1 MQTPISPHSS
11 ARPEVVG
18 TANRGGASRAAAD
31 PSLRPMSAA
40 RDARREAMILEHQ
53 QLARALARR
62 YANRGEPVDDLEQV
76 AMIGLIK
83 AVDRFDGTKGAD
95 FHAFA
100 TPTILGEIRRHF
112 RDKTWPIHVPR
123 GLKDDHA
130 VVSNATTT
138 LTNRLGRSPTIAE
151 IAVEASMTDDQV
163 LDALAAHSAYRPN
176 SLAQSPGSGEDD
188 VDIEIPVEEIG
199 YHIAE
204 GRTALRE
211 GLARLPARER
221 LILHLRFDQGMIQ
234 SDIAKIVGVSQMHV
248 SRLIARALETL
259 RRITEEG
266 DL

>member
-1 MQTPISPHSS
+1 MS
-11 ARPEVVG
+11 G
-18 TANRGGASRAAAD
+18 ANKD
-31 PSLRPMSAA
+31 
-40 RDARREAMILEHQ
+40 RREALILEHQ
-53 QLARALARR
+53 QHAKALARR

-83 AVDRFDGTKGAD
+83 AVDRFDASRGAD

-130 VVSNATTT
+130 VVTTATTT

-151 IAVEASMTDDQV
+151 IAAEASMSDDQV

-176 SLAQSPGSGEDD
+176 SLSQSPGSDEDD
-188 VDIEIPVEEIG
+188 ADVEIPFEEVG

-204 GRTALRE
+204 GRTALHE

-248 SRLIARALETL
+248 SRLIARALERL
-259 RRITEEG
+259 RRVAEEG

>member
-1 MQTPISPHSS
+1 
-11 ARPEVVG
+11 
-18 TANRGGASRAAAD
+18 
-31 PSLRPMSAA
+31 MSGA
-40 RDARREAMILEHQ
+40 RDQRREALIIEHQ

-83 AVDRFDGTKGAD
+83 AVDRFDTGKGAD

-100 TPTILGEIRRHF
+100 TPTIVGEIRRHF

-123 GLKDDHA
+123 GLKDDHFA
-130 VVSNATTT
+130 VSSATTA
-138 LTNRLGRSPTIAE
+138 LTNRLGRSPTISELA
-151 IAVEASMTDDQV
+151 AEASLSDDRV

-176 SLAQSPGSGEDD
+176 SLSQSPGADEDD
-188 VDIEIPVEEIG
+188 TDVEIPVEEIG

-204 GRTALRE
+204 GRTAVHE

-248 SRLIARALETL
+248 SRLIARALETV
-259 RRITEEG
+259 RRIAEEG

>member
-1 MQTPISPHSS
+1 
-11 ARPEVVG
+11 
-18 TANRGGASRAAAD
+18 
-31 PSLRPMSAA
+31 MSATPA
-40 RDARREAMILEHQ
+40 DRRETLILEHR

-83 AVDRFDGTKGAD
+83 AVDRFDASRGAD

-130 VVSNATTT
+130 VVTTATSV
-138 LTNRLGRSPTIAE
+138 LTSRFGRSPTISE
-151 IAVEASMTDDQV
+151 IAAEASMSDDQV

-176 SLAQSPGSGEDD
+176 SLSQSSGSDEDD
-188 VDIEIPVEEIG
+188 SDIEIPVEEIG

-204 GRTALRE
+204 GRTALHE

-234 SDIAKIVGVSQMHV
+234 SDIARIVGVSQMHV
-248 SRLIARALETL
+248 SRLIARALQTL
-259 RRITEEG
+259 RRVAEEG
-266 DL
+266 EL

>member
-1 MQTPISPHSS
+1 
-11 ARPEVVG
+11 
-18 TANRGGASRAAAD
+18 
-31 PSLRPMSAA
+31 MSGA
-40 RDARREAMILEHQ
+40 RDQRREALIIEHQ

-83 AVDRFDGTKGAD
+83 AVDRFDTGKGAD

-100 TPTILGEIRRHF
+100 TPTIVGEIRRHF

-123 GLKDDHA
+123 GLKDDHFA
-130 VVSNATTT
+130 VSSATTA
-138 LTNRLGRSPTIAE
+138 LTNRLGRSPTISELA
-151 IAVEASMTDDQV
+151 AEASLTDDRV

-176 SLAQSPGSGEDD
+176 SLSQSPGAGEDD
-188 VDIEIPVEEIG
+188 TDVEIPVEEIG

-204 GRTALRE
+204 GRTTVHE

-248 SRLIARALETL
+248 SRLIARALETV
-259 RRITEEG
+259 RRIAEEG

>member
-1 MQTPISPHSS
+1 
-11 ARPEVVG
+11 
-18 TANRGGASRAAAD
+18 
-31 PSLRPMSAA
+31 MSGA
-40 RDARREAMILEHQ
+40 RDQRREALIIEHQ

-83 AVDRFDGTKGAD
+83 AVDRFDTGKGAD

-100 TPTILGEIRRHF
+100 TPTIVGEIRRHF

-123 GLKDDHA
+123 GLKDDHFA
-130 VVSNATTT
+130 VSSATTA
-138 LTNRLGRSPTIAE
+138 LTNRLGRSPTISELA
-151 IAVEASMTDDQV
+151 AEASLTDDRV

-176 SLAQSPGSGEDD
+176 SLSQSPGADEDD
-188 VDIEIPVEEIG
+188 TDVEIPVEEIG

-204 GRTALRE
+204 GRTAVHE

-248 SRLIARALETL
+248 SRLIARALETV
-259 RRITEEG
+259 RRIADEG

>member
-18 TANRGGASRAAAD
+18 TANWGGTSRAAAD

-83 AVDRFDGTKGAD
+83 AVDRFDGNKGAD

-123 GLKDDHA
+123 GLKDNIA
-130 VVSNATTT
+130 VVSSATTT

-151 IAVEASMTDDQV
+151 IAVEASMTNDQV

-176 SLAQSPGSGEDD
+176 SLAQSPGSDEDD

-259 RRITEEG
+259 RRIAEEG

>member
-1 MQTPISPHSS
+1 
-11 ARPEVVG
+11 
-18 TANRGGASRAAAD
+18 
-31 PSLRPMSAA
+31 MSGA
-40 RDARREAMILEHQ
+40 RDQRREAMIIEHQ

-76 AMIGLIK
+76 AMIGLIE
-83 AVDRFDGTKGAD
+83 AVDRFDTGKGAD

-112 RDKTWPIHVPR
+112 RDKTWPIHVAR
-123 GLKDDHA
+123 GLKDDHFA
-130 VVSNATTT
+130 VSNATTA
-138 LTNRLGRSPTIAE
+138 LTNRLGRSPTISELA
-151 IAVEASMTDDQV
+151 AEASMTDDRV
-163 LDALAAHSAYRPN
+163 LDALAAHSAYRPD
-176 SLAQSPGSGEDD
+176 SLSQSPGADGDD
-188 VDIEIPVEEIG
+188 TDVEIPVEEIG

-204 GRTALRE
+204 GRTALHK

-248 SRLIARALETL
+248 SRLIARALETV
-259 RRITEEG
+259 RRIAEEG

>member
-1 MQTPISPHSS
+1 
-11 ARPEVVG
+11 
-18 TANRGGASRAAAD
+18 
-31 PSLRPMSAA
+31 MSGA
-40 RDARREAMILEHQ
+40 RDDRREALILEHQ
-53 QLARALARR
+53 QLAKALARR

-83 AVDRFDGTKGAD
+83 AVDRFDPSRGAD

-130 VVSNATTT
+130 VVTTATTA

-151 IAVEASMTDDQV
+151 IAAEASMSDDQV

-176 SLAQSPGSGEDD
+176 SLSQSPGADEDD
-188 VDIEIPVEEIG
+188 ADLEIPVEEIG

-204 GRTALRE
+204 GRTALHE

-259 RRITEEG
+259 RRVAEEG